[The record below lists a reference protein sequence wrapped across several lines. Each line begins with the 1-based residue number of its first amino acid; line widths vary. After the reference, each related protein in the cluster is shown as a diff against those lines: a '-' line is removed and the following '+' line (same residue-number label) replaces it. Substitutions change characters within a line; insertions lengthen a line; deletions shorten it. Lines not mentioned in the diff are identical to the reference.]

1 MENTLRSVSHIS
13 FFFFCVFGA
22 LHIAASMLMVQEL
35 DSGFMTLVYQSM
47 DLPFLLAGLVYG
59 TSRLSTHVGHI
70 TGTQKIPL
78 IVCGAISAV
87 LFLIALY
94 FNFALPDVQF

>member
-22 LHIAASMLMVQEL
+22 LHLSASMLMIQEL
-35 DSGFMTLVYQSM
+35 DSRFMTLIYQSM

-59 TSRLSTHVGHI
+59 TSRLSIHAEHI
-70 TGTQKIPL
+70 LGKSKIPL

-94 FNFALPDVQF
+94 FNFVLPDVQF